1 MAESVVEVTQQ
12 PATPVEKS
20 EVPNDAA
27 RGGFGFPPRGRG
39 FPPRG
44 PRPPFGPR
52 GPPPPRFRGPPPPP
66 MMRGPPPPPHMRG
79 GPGMMRRPP
88 PPGYRGPPPP
98 PFDPNFPPPHMPPPG
113 MPPPPGIPPPPG
125 MAPPGMHPPP
135 PGMRPPMLPPMN
147 VPPPGYANMGPNN
160 QAVTTVSSASGTSV
174 TVSGIDLTGE
184 IWVETKSA
192 EGKLYYYNAKT
203 RESAWTKPE
212 NAKILSQEQIEAM
225 AAAVGVG
232 TSVSTTTTAAQAA
245 VAQAQNAVQ
254 QKISQNENQA
264 SASDTNSSDTQTTSS
279 QALTTSRES
288 PIPAGTNTTS
298 VNILQPP
305 PFGLPSYGMPPGIP
319 PPGFPGFAVPPPGFS
334 GPNAGPSPGA
344 MTNTVSSSSMLMS
357 DIIESSTPKLIN
369 GAIDPVLQ
377 AKAAEWTDHKTTDG
391 RTYYYNSRT
400 MQSTWDKPQ
409 AIIDLENAT
418 SNLASAESTETINV
432 ESNGT
437 NNISQASVSV
447 PVANGTSNQVE
458 IKEEKAESNDEE
470 KTEEKEENLTMEAEE
485 SIPNESIKK
494 EREEESEVVKEIE
507 KPIEQ
512 EKPLDRSRP
521 ISSTPV
527 PGTPW
532 CVVWTGDNRV
542 FFFNPSTRTSVWE
555 KPEELKMR
563 NDVDKMVQTP
573 PQQPDVKMEKKDE
586 DEPPAKKKRSD
597 DEYEDKVKFQIG
609 LDNKVGSEDAALK
622 KKMIDIGKE
631 AAMEAEVQ
639 AAKER
644 ATIPLEIRM
653 KQFRDML
660 AEKEVSAFS
669 TWEKELHKIVFDRR
683 YLLLTSKERK
693 QVFDRY
699 VKERAEEERRE
710 KRNKMKER
718 KEEFRKLLEEALL
731 TSKSIFSD
739 FAQKYGKDERFK
751 NIEKMR
757 ERESLF
763 SDYLQ
768 ELRKKEREERSSHRE
783 KVKRDFIELL
793 KEQKGLDKH
802 SRWSDIKKTLNDD
815 SRYKAVESSS
825 HREDWFK
832 EYVSKLTSE
841 ADEAAAREKEKQERI
856 EASIREREKEVQRT
870 LSSHLRE
877 RDKQKEQHKR
887 DEAVQHFNALL
898 ADLVRN
904 PDVSWR
910 DAKRTL
916 RKDHRW
922 EMVES
927 LVREEREKLF
937 DKHIEGLNKKKKEKF
952 RELLDETHSITLTS
966 SWKEIKKIIRDDPRY
981 SKFSS
986 NDRKCEREFKD
997 YLKDK
1002 MVAAK
1007 ADFRELLKET
1017 KMITYKS
1024 KKMIE
1029 ETDHL
1034 QDIEKILQ
1042 NDKRYLVLEC
1052 IADERKKLLMSYID
1066 DLDHRGPPPPP
1077 TASEPSRRSTK

>member
-319 PPGFPGFAVPPPGFS
+319 PP
-334 GPNAGPSPGA
+334 
-344 MTNTVSSSSMLMS
+344 
-357 DIIESSTPKLIN
+357 D
-369 GAIDPVLQ
+369 
-377 AKAAEWTDHKTTDG
+377 
-391 RTYYYNSRT
+391 
-400 MQSTWDKPQ
+400 
-409 AIIDLENAT
+409 AT

-494 EREEESEVVKEIE
+494 EQREEESEVVKEIE

>member
-1 MAESVVEVTQQ
+1 
-12 PATPVEKS
+12 
-20 EVPNDAA
+20 
-27 RGGFGFPPRGRG
+27 
-39 FPPRG
+39 
-44 PRPPFGPR
+44 
-52 GPPPPRFRGPPPPP
+52 
-66 MMRGPPPPPHMRG
+66 
-79 GPGMMRRPP
+79 
-88 PPGYRGPPPP
+88 
-98 PFDPNFPPPHMPPPG
+98 
-113 MPPPPGIPPPPG
+113 
-125 MAPPGMHPPP
+125 
-135 PGMRPPMLPPMN
+135 MLPPMN

-254 QKISQNENQA
+254 QKISQNENQT

-319 PPGFPGFAVPPPGFS
+319 PPG
-334 GPNAGPSPGA
+334 
-344 MTNTVSSSSMLMS
+344 
-357 DIIESSTPKLIN
+357 
-369 GAIDPVLQ
+369 
-377 AKAAEWTDHKTTDG
+377 
-391 RTYYYNSRT
+391 
-400 MQSTWDKPQ
+400 
-409 AIIDLENAT
+409 AT

-494 EREEESEVVKEIE
+494 EQREEESEVVKEVE